1 MSQMSSSIS
10 LGATLH
16 EVEVTSSNLTLPP
29 VWTCKKKKKNNNN
42 IYVFEADRLQKLGG
56 YLAENITPESCG
68 VERPSYKSCLGVG
81 FTLFF
86 LYFPIIP
93 YL

>member
-29 VWTCKKKKKNNNN
+29 VWTCKKKKK
-42 IYVFEADRLQKLGG
+42 IIIIFEADRLQKLGG